1 MHVAGRKGHRQGLG
15 GSGGGALKTRRTA
28 GQSTLGPENGQEQG
42 RDQSE
47 GSEAPA
53 ASVKVKM
60 APNNSVNQ
68 DK

>member
-1 MHVAGRKGHRQGLG
+1 MGW
-15 GSGGGALKTRRTA
+15 GALKTRRTA
-28 GQSTLGPENGQEQG
+28 GQSTLDPENGQEQG

-47 GSEAPA
+47 ESEALA

-60 APNNSVNQ
+60 VPNNPANQ

>member
-1 MHVAGRKGHRQGLG
+1 M
-15 GSGGGALKTRRTA
+15 GGGALKTRRTA